1 MCVVAKTRNSTS
13 SDWNTGVLYFHIVRN
28 VKFNDFSI
36 VSLSWW
42 QGNQL
47 RFCWSWVGS
56 IPDTISL
63 LRVGKKEKKEE
74 STSCFFFLSLS
85 QKAESRNIYNNYLWT
100 SAYVTLCLY
109 WTVYVTSPCQKGKL
123 LKCQV
128 LVYKVEDPNETE
140 NDKQL
145 YLPQLLYLLFALQ
158 RDCVIILVS

>member
-1 MCVVAKTRNSTS
+1 MTSVLFHSLDDREINSGS
-13 SDWNTGVLYFHIVRN
+13 VGHGLAQFLIP
-28 VKFNDFSI
+28 
-36 VSLSWW
+36 SLCSE
-42 QGNQL
+42 L
-47 RFCWSWVGS
+47 EKRKRRK
-56 IPDTISL
+56 SL
-63 LRVGKKEKKEE
+63 PHVF
-74 STSCFFFLSLS
+74 FFFLCLRK